1 MSSYWFQIINPEH
14 AFDSKIQM
22 EVILENMR
30 DEDMLLVEKKN
41 EFQNNRTYIVFCP
54 QNITSILH
62 LQQ

>member
-1 MSSYWFQIINPEH
+1 
-14 AFDSKIQM
+14 M